1 MKRLLLV
8 ALPAG
13 LAMLGAI
20 LLLNA
25 WRARGDAFEA
35 RLERSRLKREFAE
48 RSALARALPAQPI
61 DEWRTEAA
69 SLLRWY
75 VEGLAAV
82 RNRHPGEPARPTA
95 LEAAEGEKKLAE
107 KDRATLK
114 DFQRYAD
121 DRFELLRGARY
132 APLASAVAEGL
143 RLDLVSV
150 APGPSP
156 EGGGPGLRVDFALWG
171 APRLLER
178 EAAGEKS
185 TTRTVV
191 PVALKQLSIKLL
203 DDRGKLF
210 GGMAGGGEPHQKLA
224 DGERFVED
232 FPPAILF
239 GTYWLELL
247 PREPTTLEFE
257 LAVSIRGAGGR
268 ERPALL
274 AVTLPIEEGWRL
286 PPGVDFKG
294 EVRIAPDPAGK

>member
-13 LAMLGAI
+13 LAVLGVI
-20 LLLNA
+20 MLLNA
-25 WRARGDAFEA
+25 WRARGEAFEA
-35 RLERSRLKREFAE
+35 RLERSRLKREFSE
-48 RSALARALPAQPI
+48 RSALARALPAQPL
-61 DEWRTEAA
+61 DDWRAESAA
-69 SLLRWY
+69 LLRWY

-82 RNRHPGEPARPTA
+82 RNRHPTEPPRPTA
-95 LEAAEGEKKLAE
+95 LAAAEEERKLAE

-121 DRFELLRGARY
+121 ERFELLRGARY

-143 RLDLVSV
+143 RLDLL
-150 APGPSP
+150 AIQAGPSP
-156 EGGGPGLRVDFALWG
+156 DGAGPGLRLDVALWG

-178 EAAGEKS
+178 ETAAEKS

-191 PVALKQLSIKLL
+191 PVALKQLSIRLL
-203 DDRGKLF
+203 DEKGALF
-210 GGMAGGGEPHQKLA
+210 GGMTGGGEPHQKLA

-239 GTYWLELL
+239 GTYWIELL
-247 PREPTTLEFE
+247 PRPPRTLELE

-274 AVTLPIEEGWRL
+274 VVSLPIEEGWRL
-286 PPGVDFKG
+286 PPGVDFKA
-294 EVRIAPDPAGK
+294 EVREGPQPAGR